1 MYSSRFTIA
10 VHTLLCIER
19 FRNDCK
25 LTSDFIA
32 GSVNVNPVIIRRIIG
47 QLKKASLVTTEA
59 GVGGTD
65 LARDPSEI
73 TLADVFTAVE
83 GDEPLF
89 HFHEQP
95 NLACPV
101 GRSIHEV
108 LGKRLNHLEK
118 TMTDELR
125 NTTLSDLRKDADIY
139 LKDSL
144 NENLSSVTK

>member
-19 FRNDCK
+19 FRNDYK

-47 QLKKASLVTTEA
+47 QLKKAGLVTTEA

-65 LARDPSEI
+65 LAKDPSEI

-95 NLACPV
+95 NPACPV

-108 LGKRLNHLEK
+108 LDKRLSHLEN
-118 TMTDELR
+118 TILDELKS
-125 NTTLSDLRKDADIY
+125 TTLSDLRKDADVY
-139 LKDSL
+139 L
-144 NENLSSVTK
+144 NNNPQ